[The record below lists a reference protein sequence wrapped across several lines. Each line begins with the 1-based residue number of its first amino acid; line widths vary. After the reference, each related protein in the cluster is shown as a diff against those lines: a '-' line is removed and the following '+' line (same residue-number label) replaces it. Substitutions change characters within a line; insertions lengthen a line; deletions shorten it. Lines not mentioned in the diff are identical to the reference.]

1 MVLETLKNNFKEEV
15 IMKKIVCL
23 LLSFIFVLSFAAC
36 GKKEDNSN
44 SGDSSKVADTTSVT
58 LINSAYAKT
67 AEAISKATALGYKAD
82 VKRAVTVD
90 NKTESM
96 RLNSTYNFIIKDDKR
111 LVDMRSELTA
121 QNAISTSYFYSDGAR
136 VFAHKMGSTYVLSD
150 NDSTKE
156 FMKKNESIPEICDAA
171 KLKVVDT
178 VIVNT
183 SDGGKGFVFEYDTA
197 DTNFDAAK
205 VFDQFF
211 TEKDSGVTIKPSL
224 LRISGIMDSEG
235 RLSSQTVTYVYTY
248 DYEEDVENEDV
259 DPDNSGASSTKKV
272 TKTAK
277 VELSIEVTLNY
288 GLTEVKPY
296 GDMNIPE
303 ENAADT
309 FKEMTIEDFN
319 LLTK

>member
-82 VKRAVTVD
+82 VKRAITID

-96 RLNSTYNFIIKDDKR
+96 RLNGTYNFIIKYDKR

-121 QNAISTSYFYSDGAR
+121 NNELSAAYFYSDGSR
-136 VFAHKMGSTYVLSD
+136 VFANKFKNTYVLSD
-150 NDSTKE
+150 NESTKS
-156 FMKKNESIPEICDAA
+156 FMKKNESTPEIYDAT
-171 KLKVVDT
+171 KLKAIDT

-205 VFDQFF
+205 VFDDFF
-211 TEKDSGVTIKPSL
+211 VEKSGVTIKPSL

-235 RLSSQTVTYVYTY
+235 RLSSQIVTYVYTY
-248 DYEEDVENEDV
+248 DYEVEVENEDV

-277 VELSIEVTLNY
+277 VELSVEVTLNY

>member
-1 MVLETLKNNFKEEV
+1 
-15 IMKKIVCL
+15 MKKIVCL

-58 LINSAYAKT
+58 LINSACAKT

-82 VKRAVTVD
+82 VKRAITID

-96 RLNSTYNFIIKDDKR
+96 RLNGTYNFIIKDDKR

-121 QNAISTSYFYSDGAR
+121 KNELSAAYFYSDGSR
-136 VFAHKMGSTYVLSD
+136 VFANKFKNTYVLSD
-150 NDSTKE
+150 NESTKS
-156 FMKKNESIPEICDAA
+156 FMKKNESTPEIYDAT
-171 KLKVVDT
+171 KLKAIDT

-205 VFDQFF
+205 VFDDFF
-211 TEKDSGVTIKPSL
+211 VEKSGVTIKPSL

-235 RLSSQTVTYVYTY
+235 RLSSQIVTYVYTY
-248 DYEEDVENEDV
+248 DYEVEVENEDV

-277 VELSIEVTLNY
+277 VELSVEVTLNY